1 MSVQSKASIDKRL
14 HLVESAA
21 NCFLRLGFNETS
33 LDDIAS
39 HSGVVK
45 QTIYNYFENKEAL
58 FKAAIEYLL
67 SINTLA
73 PERSWLQLDP
83 EEFLTRVG
91 KLQLK
96 SMKDPGN
103 MDFLRLLVKECR
115 KFPELQ
121 GVYAQSIPKPII
133 DFISEYI
140 TMRGAYK
147 GLPSQALAW
156 SFRACLSGY
165 ATLSNLESDVPHS
178 LPSKSKYLDTVIKK
192 FAAMIDSKDAVLRV
206 VHIYKASQ
214 AQEKADNSPL
224 FFLAE
229 SQPKRLAI
237 FLGAM
242 HCFSEKGYAETS
254 MDEVAAISST
264 AKQTVYKYFR
274 SKSILYTE
282 LWNSAVTAL
291 SNRQEEG
298 IKHDLL
304 QYCQKFLAIN
314 EDARLREYFR
324 VVLGESVSFPMQ
336 SGALL
341 LYLFDSN
348 FQNLL
353 TTLGDA
359 VGLSEETE
367 SLAIAVQSMLGYFT
381 LIRQIYTLD
390 ENPYLNEEM
399 LLKIVLDLAKVT

>member
-1 MSVQSKASIDKRL
+1 VSVQSKSTIDKRSR
-14 HLVESAA
+14 LVESAA
-21 NCFLRLGFNETS
+21 TCFLRLGFNETS
-33 LDDIAS
+33 LEDIAA

-45 QTIYNYFENKEAL
+45 QTIYNYFDNKEAL
-58 FKAAIEYLL
+58 FKAAIDYLL
-67 SINTLA
+67 SINMLE

-121 GVYAQSIPKPII
+121 GVYAKSIPKPIV
-133 DFISEYI
+133 DFVSEYI
-140 TMRGAYK
+140 TMHGAYK

-156 SFRACLSGY
+156 SFRASLSGY
-165 ATLSNLESDVPHS
+165 ATLSNLESIVPHA
-178 LPSKSKYLDTVIKK
+178 LPPKLKYLETVAKK
-192 FAAMIDSKDAVLRV
+192 FAAMITGKDAVSRV
-206 VHIYKASQ
+206 VHIHRSSQ
-214 AQEKADNSPL
+214 IQKNADAVPPFILS
-224 FFLAE
+224 E

-242 HCFSEKGYAETS
+242 HCLSEKGYAETS
-254 MDEVAAISST
+254 MDEVAAVSST

-274 SKSILYTE
+274 SKGILYAE
-282 LWNSAVTAL
+282 LWNSVLAAL
-291 SNRQEEG
+291 SNRQETSTKCEL
-298 IKHDLL
+298 IE
-304 QYCQKFLAIN
+304 YCQQFLGIN
-314 EDARLREYFR
+314 EDAKLREYFR
-324 VVLGESVSFPMQ
+324 VVLGESASFPTQ

-348 FQNLL
+348 FETLL
-353 TTLGDA
+353 ATIA
-359 VGLSEETE
+359 ASVEQKEEVQ
-367 SLAIAVQSMLGYFT
+367 SVAIAVQSMLGYFT

-399 LLKIVLDLAKVT
+399 LVKIVLDLTKV